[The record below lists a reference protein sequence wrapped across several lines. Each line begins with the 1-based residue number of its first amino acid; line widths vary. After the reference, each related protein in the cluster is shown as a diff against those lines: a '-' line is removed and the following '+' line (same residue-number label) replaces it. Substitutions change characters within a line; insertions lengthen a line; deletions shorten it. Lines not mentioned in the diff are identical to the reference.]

1 MESRVIAPLT
11 WSQKTRLA
19 LSILIIYWPIR
30 VYVNVA
36 GRSEPVLVLLHKLP
50 FLAVQVLLM
59 FAFFLSWISLI
70 DWLQGRLLRWMGNDP
85 SDVLRW
91 PIQIISLVVAT
102 GLALPVNLGFGQLRQ
117 RMDTGIERQFPG
129 LGRSPN
135 EPFDARPADQPP
147 ARQHMNNGLTVMAM
161 LSAFYLTANRRSSQQ
176 LQVLQV
182 QTERLE
188 KEAVQAQFD
197 ALKNQVSPHFLFNS
211 LSILTSLVEIDLKLS
226 VQFINRLS
234 KTYRYILD
242 QQENEQVPLKT
253 ELNFIEA
260 YTFLLKIRFDDRLQ
274 VHIDVPEAD
283 RIRYGIAPLTLQLL
297 VENAVKH
304 NQMSDE
310 APLVVTIA
318 LDGDLLRV
326 SNPIQLRPAT
336 GDSTGMGLQNICN
349 RYRLLTPRPV
359 GIGEENG
366 EFVITIPLLVAN
378 P

>member
-11 WSQKTRLA
+11 WSQKVRLA
-19 LSILIIYWPIR
+19 LSILLIYWPIR

-36 GRSEPVLVLLHKLP
+36 DRSGPVLVLLHKLP
-50 FLAVQVLLM
+50 FLAVQILLM

-91 PIQIISLVVAT
+91 PIQLISLVVAT
-102 GLALPVNLGFGQLRQ
+102 GLALPVNMGFGQLHQ

-129 LGRSPN
+129 LGRSPD
-135 EPFDARPADQPP
+135 EPSDDHPADQGQR
-147 ARQHMNNGLTVMAM
+147 RQHMNNGLTIMAM

-176 LQVLQV
+176 LQALQV

-211 LSILTSLVEIDLKLS
+211 LSILSSLVEIDPKLS

-234 KTYRYILD
+234 KAYRYILD

-253 ELNFIEA
+253 ELDFIEA

-274 VHIDVPEAD
+274 VRIDVPEAD

-297 VENAVKH
+297 V
-304 NQMSDE
+304 
-310 APLVVTIA
+310 
-318 LDGDLLRV
+318 
-326 SNPIQLRPAT
+326 
-336 GDSTGMGLQNICN
+336 
-349 RYRLLTPRPV
+349 
-359 GIGEENG
+359 
-366 EFVITIPLLVAN
+366 
-378 P
+378 